1 MLVLLMEMTVLI
13 AMLQFLIE
21 HGVAIVQDL
30 VYLDKEIVDLMII
43 IVQMDSCV
51 DLIIVKMNT
60 QGNRLIVA
68 LSKTQV

>member
-21 HGVAIVQDL
+21 QGVAIVQDL